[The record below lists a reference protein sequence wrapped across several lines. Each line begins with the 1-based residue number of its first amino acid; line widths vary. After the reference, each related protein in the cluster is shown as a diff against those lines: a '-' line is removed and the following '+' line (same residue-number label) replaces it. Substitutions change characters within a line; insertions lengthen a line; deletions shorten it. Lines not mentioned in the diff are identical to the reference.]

1 MTKLLMRFYQS
12 RVQFHAY
19 FLFLVMW
26 LIQNTSVR
34 VWNLV
39 LLVRELEFEFKL
51 GNLLAIFVGLVVF
64 LVILASS
71 RGVFTVPMFS
81 SFKLEFNISF
91 SLFKAELWIMFSL
104 DDRFILWPPNPK
116 PLKNIKYSSNMAA
129 RDVCLP

>member
-1 MTKLLMRFYQS
+1 MNKNMSKLLMRFYQS
-12 RVQFHAY
+12 RVQFRAY
-19 FLFLVMW
+19 FLFLVMQ

-51 GNLLAIFVGLVVF
+51 GNLLSIFVGLVVF
-64 LVILASS
+64 LLILESS
-71 RGVFTVPMFS
+71 RSVFTVPMFS

-104 DDRFILWPPNPK
+104 DDRFIL
-116 PLKNIKYSSNMAA
+116 
-129 RDVCLP
+129 

>member
-1 MTKLLMRFYQS
+1 MNKNMSKLLMRFYQS

-19 FLFLVMW
+19 FLFLVMQ

-34 VWNLV
+34 VWNLL

-51 GNLLAIFVGLVVF
+51 GNLLSIFVGLVVF
-64 LVILASS
+64 LFIWESS

-104 DDRFILWPPNPK
+104 DDRFIL
-116 PLKNIKYSSNMAA
+116 
-129 RDVCLP
+129 